1 MSKLQVSYSQ
11 VSCFKDCRKK
21 YKFRYIEG
29 LVPKKTKGFLTIG
42 KAVHKAIE
50 AYYGGSNAEQQ
61 VSIQDKT

>member
-1 MSKLQVSYSQ
+1 MRKIQVSYSQ

-50 AYYGGSNAEQQ
+50 AYYGGDNVSKQ
-61 VSIQDKT
+61 VSIPDKA